1 MIARCATQVLVDGKS
16 QLRYL
21 KEHGVIGPA
30 AQVLGKGSICGVSLT
45 RFAPSASLRKE
56 RRKTL
61 KLEENEW
68 AFMFLGRLNK
78 DKGVID
84 LINAFVQLDQSKK
97 TSSLFLVGHDESK
110 SKRVLITFLLKF
122 TLSLLKKNPK
132 NYFKHATVFVYPVA
146 EGFGLSV
153 IEASA
158 LEKPIICSDAYGLA
172 DTIIQGET
180 GLRHRVGD
188 VEHLKEQLS
197 FALNHPKEL
206 NAMGK
211 AGRKYVEANFSEK
224 RLLEEW
230 RSFYK
235 KQLSYKR

>member
-1 MIARCATQVLVDGKS
+1 MFPCAPILLQDKYGQIKGVFRFLLKSIDRLIARCATQVLVDGKS

-45 RFAPSASLRKE
+45 RFSPSASLRKE

-97 TSSLFLVGHDESK
+97 TSSLFLVGHDEEQIKTRFQRISTK
-110 SKRVLITFLLKF
+110 VHFIPFE
-122 TLSLLKKNPK
+122 KNPK
-132 NYFKHATVFVYPVA
+132 NYFKHATVFVYPV
-146 EGFGLSV
+146 
-153 IEASA
+153 
-158 LEKPIICSDAYGLA
+158 
-172 DTIIQGET
+172 T
-180 GLRHRVGD
+180 GKVLGYLL
-188 VEHLKEQLS
+188 LKLV
-197 FALNHPKEL
+197 L
-206 NAMGK
+206 
-211 AGRKYVEANFSEK
+211 
-224 RLLEEW
+224 
-230 RSFYK
+230 
-235 KQLSYKR
+235 